1 MPVKTTGAEFKRFYD
16 DKTIWVGDMFHEG
29 EVITINGVEQDEYN
43 HPDYATLADGD
54 QIIIAYGV
62 VYEDSTAEKE
72 IGSFEGLFRK
82 WRRQQTTEVFM
93 VEAPKEKVDAVRAA
107 VKAAG
112 GKALR

>member
-1 MPVKTTGAEFKRFYD
+1 MPVKTTGAEFKRFYND
-16 DKTIWVGDMFHEG
+16 EAIWVGDMFHEG
-29 EVITINGVEQDEYN
+29 EVITINGVEQEEYGT
-43 HPDYATLADGD
+43 DYNELADGD
-54 QIIIAYGV
+54 QLIITHGV
-62 VYEDSTAEKE
+62 VYKDSTAEEE